1 MDGREQ
7 QQVTVDGMR
16 IQFEEQGAGRPLICI
31 HGGGPGASSPSTF
44 ARNVDALARSYRVI
58 LLDLPRFGGSQ
69 KVVTAEPRLSLYGR
83 AIAGVVEQLGLT
95 SVAFIGNSM
104 GGQAA
109 MRFAIDA
116 PDTVRA
122 IVAIGSTPLSGGGVG
137 PTPPE
142 GVRLLNEF
150 YRGTGPSIE
159 KMAQLMRTLVFDPS
173 TVTSEMV
180 EARYRAATSDEILEM
195 HRVGNPAP
203 AVDWLDS
210 ELAHLAAPMLF
221 IWGSEDRAGQ
231 IDVGLRMVR
240 MLPDAQMHVFSRCGH
255 WAQFEHPEEFN
266 RVVLDFLAAKYPSK
280 EQ

>member
-1 MDGREQ
+1 MTVREQ
-7 QQVTVDGMR
+7 HQVTVDGMR
-16 IQFEEQGAGRPLICI
+16 LQFEEVGTGRPLICI
-31 HGGGPGASSPSTF
+31 HGGGPGASSPTTF
-44 ARNVDALARSYRVI
+44 ANNVDALSRSHRVI

-69 KVVTAEPRLSLYGR
+69 KVATAEPRLQLYGR
-83 AIAGVVEQLGLT
+83 AIAGVVAELGLS

-109 MRFAIDA
+109 MRYAIDA
-116 PDTVRA
+116 PDTVKA

-150 YRGTGPSIE
+150 YRGSGPSIE

-173 TVTSEMV
+173 SITPEMV
-180 EARYRAATSDEILEM
+180 EARYRAATTDELLEM
-195 HRVGNPAP
+195 HRPGNPAP

-210 ELAHLAAPMLF
+210 QLADLVAPVLL

-255 WAQFEHPEEFN
+255 WAQFEHPDEFN
-266 RVVLDFLAAKYPSK
+266 RVVLDFLAAKYPDK